1 MYLKRE
7 DTLADMDPKKSRGK
21 WKSLFKKQTALNNI
35 GLTRA
40 ITSKIKSQ
48 IKEEEAMEQQQQA
61 ENNAGEAA
69 TKEQP
74 PKQEKQIL
82 EKSPNSSMEKK
93 THFEDNGN
101 NLEDHDDS
109 STYKAI
115 QILNEAGFES
125 YFNGPITA
133 LMLIDTRIA
142 IKFCY
147 RTK

>member
-48 IKEEEAMEQQQQA
+48 IKEEEAMEQA
-61 ENNAGEAA
+61 ANNTGEGT

-115 QILNEAGFES
+115 QILKA
-125 YFNGPITA
+125 I
-133 LMLIDTRIA
+133 LMDQLLLS
-142 IKFCY
+142 C
-147 RTK
+147 

>member
-48 IKEEEAMEQQQQA
+48 IKEEEAMEQQ
-61 ENNAGEAA
+61 AGEAA

-74 PKQEKQIL
+74 PNQEKQIL
-82 EKSPNSSMEKK
+82 EKSPNSSIEKK
-93 THFEDNGN
+93 THFEDNGD
-101 NLEDHDDS
+101 NLEDNDDG

-115 QILNEAGFES
+115 EIFNEAGFES
-125 YFNGPITA
+125 YFKGPITA
-133 LMLIDTRIA
+133 LMLIDARIA
-142 IKFCY
+142 ITFSY
-147 RTK
+147 RTE

>member
-61 ENNAGEAA
+61 GEAA
-69 TKEQP
+69 TTKEQP
-74 PKQEKQIL
+74 PNQEKQTL
-82 EKSPNSSMEKK
+82 EKSPNSSIEKK
-93 THFEDNGN
+93 THFEDNGD
-101 NLEDHDDS
+101 NLEDNNDG

-115 QILNEAGFES
+115 EIFNEAGFES
-125 YFNGPITA
+125 YFKGPITA

-142 IKFCY
+142 IAFSY

>member
-48 IKEEEAMEQQQQA
+48 IKEEEAMEQA
-61 ENNAGEAA
+61 ANNTGEGT

-93 THFEDNGN
+93 THFEDNGD

-142 IKFCY
+142 IK
-147 RTK
+147 

>member
-48 IKEEEAMEQQQQA
+48 IKEEEAMEQQQ
-61 ENNAGEAA
+61 AGEAA

-74 PKQEKQIL
+74 PNQEKQIL
-82 EKSPNSSMEKK
+82 EKSPNRSIEKK
-93 THFEDNGN
+93 THFEDNGD
-101 NLEDHDDS
+101 NLEDNDDG

-115 QILNEAGFES
+115 
-125 YFNGPITA
+125 
-133 LMLIDTRIA
+133 
-142 IKFCY
+142 
-147 RTK
+147 

>member
-48 IKEEEAMEQQQQA
+48 IKEEEAMEQQQ
-61 ENNAGEAA
+61 AGEAA

-115 QILNEAGFES
+115 QILKA
-125 YFNGPITA
+125 I
-133 LMLIDTRIA
+133 LMDQLLLS
-142 IKFCY
+142 C
-147 RTK
+147 

>member
-61 ENNAGEAA
+61 GEAA

-74 PKQEKQIL
+74 PNQEKQIL
-82 EKSPNSSMEKK
+82 EKSPNSSSIEKK
-93 THFEDNGN
+93 THFEDNGD
-101 NLEDHDDS
+101 NLEDNDDE

-115 QILNEAGFES
+115 EILNEAGFES
-125 YFNGPITA
+125 YFKGPITA
-133 LMLIDTRIA
+133 LMLIDARIA
-142 IKFCY
+142 ITFCY

>member
-48 IKEEEAMEQQQQA
+48 IKEEEAMEQEQQA
-61 ENNAGEAA
+61 ANNTGEAA

-74 PKQEKQIL
+74 PNQEKQIL
-82 EKSPNSSMEKK
+82 ERSPNSSSIEKK
-93 THFEDNGN
+93 THFEDNGD
-101 NLEDHDDS
+101 NLEEGVGKKQS
-109 STYKAI
+109 KQTKQTKQTTWLNMIS
-115 QILNEAGFES
+115 ILHAF
-125 YFNGPITA
+125 
-133 LMLIDTRIA
+133 
-142 IKFCY
+142 
-147 RTK
+147 

>member
-61 ENNAGEAA
+61 GEAA

-74 PKQEKQIL
+74 PNQEKQIL
-82 EKSPNSSMEKK
+82 EKSPNSSIEKK
-93 THFEDNGN
+93 THFEDNGD
-101 NLEDHDDS
+101 NLEDNDDG

-115 QILNEAGFES
+115 EILNESGFES
-125 YFNGPITA
+125 YFKGPITA
-133 LMLIDTRIA
+133 LMFIDARIA
-142 IKFCY
+142 ITFSY
-147 RTK
+147 RTE

>member
-48 IKEEEAMEQQQQA
+48 IKEEEAMEQQQA
-61 ENNAGEAA
+61 ANNAGEAA

-93 THFEDNGN
+93 THFEDNGD

-133 LMLIDTRIA
+133 LMLIDTRISKL
-142 IKFCY
+142 IVY
-147 RTK
+147 R

>member
-61 ENNAGEAA
+61 GEAA
-69 TKEQP
+69 TTKEQP
-74 PKQEKQIL
+74 PNQEKQTL
-82 EKSPNSSMEKK
+82 EKSPNSSIEKK
-93 THFEDNGN
+93 THFEDNGD
-101 NLEDHDDS
+101 NLEDNDDG

-115 QILNEAGFES
+115 EIFNEAGFES
-125 YFNGPITA
+125 YFKGPITA

-142 IKFCY
+142 IAFSY

>member
-61 ENNAGEAA
+61 GEAA

-74 PKQEKQIL
+74 PNQEKQIL
-82 EKSPNSSMEKK
+82 EKSPNSSSIEKK
-93 THFEDNGN
+93 THFEDKGD
-101 NLEDHDDS
+101 NLEDNDDE

-115 QILNEAGFES
+115 EIFNEAGFES
-125 YFNGPITA
+125 YFKGPITA
-133 LMLIDTRIA
+133 LMLIDARIA
-142 IKFCY
+142 ITFCY

>member
-61 ENNAGEAA
+61 GEAA

-74 PKQEKQIL
+74 PNQEKQIL
-82 EKSPNSSMEKK
+82 ERSPNSSSIEKK
-93 THFEDNGN
+93 AHFE
-101 NLEDHDDS
+101 
-109 STYKAI
+109 I
-115 QILNEAGFES
+115 
-125 YFNGPITA
+125 
-133 LMLIDTRIA
+133 
-142 IKFCY
+142 
-147 RTK
+147 

>member
-61 ENNAGEAA
+61 GEAA
-69 TKEQP
+69 TTKEQP
-74 PKQEKQIL
+74 PNQEKQTL
-82 EKSPNSSMEKK
+82 EKSPNSSIEKK
-93 THFEDNGN
+93 THFEDNGD
-101 NLEDHDDS
+101 NLEDNDNE

-115 QILNEAGFES
+115 EIFNEAGFES
-125 YFNGPITA
+125 YFKGPITA

-142 IKFCY
+142 IAFSY

>member
-48 IKEEEAMEQQQQA
+48 IKEEEAMEQQQ
-61 ENNAGEAA
+61 AGEAA
-69 TKEQP
+69 TKEQSP
-74 PKQEKQIL
+74 NQEKQIL
-82 EKSPNSSMEKK
+82 EKSPNSSSIEKK
-93 THFEDNGN
+93 THFEDNGD
-101 NLEDHDDS
+101 NLEDNDDE

-115 QILNEAGFES
+115 EIFNEAGFES
-125 YFNGPITA
+125 YFKGPITA
-133 LMLIDTRIA
+133 LMLIDARIA
-142 IKFCY
+142 ITFCY

>member
-48 IKEEEAMEQQQQA
+48 IKEEEAMEQQQQT
-61 ENNAGEAA
+61 GEVA

-74 PKQEKQIL
+74 PNQEKQIL
-82 EKSPNSSMEKK
+82 EKSPNSSIEKK
-93 THFEDNGN
+93 THFEDNGD
-101 NLEDHDDS
+101 NLEDNDDG

-115 QILNEAGFES
+115 EIFNEAGFES
-125 YFNGPITA
+125 YFKGPITA

-142 IKFCY
+142 IAFSY

>member
-48 IKEEEAMEQQQQA
+48 IKEEEAMEQEQQA
-61 ENNAGEAA
+61 ANNTGEAA

-93 THFEDNGN
+93 THFEDNGD

-142 IKFCY
+142 IKF
-147 RTK
+147 